1 MFQLLEGDLPLSYAR
16 VCASHAEVVL
26 ALGLV
31 SSFTIKFQL
40 LPDRLLVERK
50 SRGRL
55 YDVHLS
61 DFSFM
66 CPKGCVL

>member
-1 MFQLLEGDLPLSYAR
+1 M
-16 VCASHAEVVL
+16 CAGHAEVVL

-31 SSFTIKFQL
+31 SSFTNKFQL
-40 LPDRLLVERK
+40 LPDRLLVERETG
-50 SRGRL
+50 GRL
-55 YDVHLS
+55 FDAHLF